1 MELEM
6 DRLISMMLL
15 QKEYSFKYPL
25 CTNIYASPRLVSQ
38 FKKSGQVWL
47 KYKNKVPDMSDT
59 NQNIG
64 TSCKSKLKLTEL
76 KDLCNKGAKKLVK
89 EECM

>member
-1 MELEM
+1 
-6 DRLISMMLL
+6 
-15 QKEYSFKYPL
+15 
-25 CTNIYASPRLVSQ
+25 
-38 FKKSGQVWL
+38 
-47 KYKNKVPDMSDT
+47 MSDT
-59 NQNIG
+59 NQNIR

>member
-1 MELEM
+1 
-6 DRLISMMLL
+6 
-15 QKEYSFKYPL
+15 
-25 CTNIYASPRLVSQ
+25 
-38 FKKSGQVWL
+38 
-47 KYKNKVPDMSDT
+47 MSDT